1 MPKASGRKLDLPPFP
16 PLQWDEF
23 FWTGRVALPSWR
35 GFQSRSGAYASQ
47 SSAKA
52 SEGTVRLS
60 VRPPGGVTE
69 APPSPEQTGAIRYLM
84 EHEEAV
90 RDSVVAAILE
100 AYPGMRENV
109 LGGGT
114 VEADAMPEI
123 ETAEQ
128 LKPLIG
134 LSTVHVLDVV
144 NDGAAY
150 VGFELGCTWDDEHG
164 LGLMTHRG
172 RIIELPHIGLGKVN
186 QADIASEDW
195 VAEEDIKPTLGL

>member
-1 MPKASGRKLDLPPFP
+1 MGEASGKKLNLPPFP
-16 PLQWDEF
+16 PLRWDEF
-23 FWTGRVALPSWR
+23 FWTGRIALPSWR
-35 GFQSRSGAYASQ
+35 GFQSRSGAYASR

-52 SEGTVRLS
+52 SEGIVHLS
-60 VRPPGGVTE
+60 VRPPGGVAE
-69 APPSPEQTGAIRYLM
+69 APPSPEQTSALRYLV
-84 EHEEAV
+84 EHEEAI

-109 LGGGT
+109 LGDGI
-114 VEADAMPEI
+114 VEESEMPEV

-128 LKPLIG
+128 LRPLIG

-150 VGFELGCTWDDEHG
+150 VGFELGCTWDGEHG

-172 RIIELPHIGLGKVN
+172 RIIELPHIGLRKVN
-186 QADIASEDW
+186 QADIATEDW